1 MASRIYLGSHSNTT
15 NKDQGIIFATALS
28 RLLGWLYF
36 SAWTASFWPQAL
48 LMYRRK
54 SVVGISMDFISLN
67 AFGFVCYSIFNLA
80 FLISDKVQQQY
91 RNTHHGQENLVRW
104 NDAFFAI
111 HAVLIASWQ
120 LFVTRIY
127 KRAPGQKVSLWCKI
141 TLGILISIFL
151 LTLTT
156 CVIGGGD
163 DDSILRWIDF
173 INICSYIKLFITL
186 IKYSVSSKYMRHYSS
201 CRQLNLSFHTSASN
215 LSQLFSKINSWIRY

>member
-1 MASRIYLGSHSNTT
+1 MASRLYLGSNSNTT
-15 NKDQGIIFATALS
+15 NKDQGIVFATALS

-91 RNTHHGQENLVRW
+91 RNTHNGQENLVRW

-120 LFVTRIY
+120 LLVTRIY

-173 INICSYIKLFITL
+173 VNICSYIKLFITL
-186 IKYSVSSKYMRHYSS
+186 IKYSVSISHMLHYSY

-215 LSQLFSKINSWIRY
+215 LSQFLSKINSWVRY